1 MAQPDRDEDWKPR
14 VEALS
19 QKNVRKQASDLRALQ
34 RAALSSTQITGDEHW
49 DLMLSVVQHRIEDLE
64 GKLEVALNRQRNS
77 DDFTESVLIND
88 KLAVRLI
95 GHEIEALQWVSG
107 LPQILLE
114 NGDRAKELLGT
125 IDESSD

>member
-1 MAQPDRDEDWKPR
+1 MTQFDRDQDWGKYQGVLAR
-14 VEALS
+14 DHVL
-19 QKNVRKQASDLRALQ
+19 RKVPDLHAIQ
-34 RAALSSTQITGDEHW
+34 RAALSSTQITGDQHW
-49 DLMLSVVQHRIEDLE
+49 DLMLSVVQHKIKDLE

-95 GHEIEALQWVSG
+95 GHEIEALQWVSE

-114 NGDRAKELLGT
+114 NGDRAKKLLGT
-125 IDESSD
+125 IDESPD

>member
-1 MAQPDRDEDWKPR
+1 MARPDRDKDWKPR
-14 VEALS
+14 TDAMAQERVKRA
-19 QKNVRKQASDLRALQ
+19 ATDLRAIQ

-49 DLMLSVVQHRIEDLE
+49 DLMLSVVQHRIKDLE
-64 GKLEVALNRQRNS
+64 GKLEVALNRQKNS

-88 KLAVRLI
+88 KLAVRLL

-114 NGDRAKELLGT
+114 NGDRAKKLLGT
-125 IDESSD
+125 IDESPD